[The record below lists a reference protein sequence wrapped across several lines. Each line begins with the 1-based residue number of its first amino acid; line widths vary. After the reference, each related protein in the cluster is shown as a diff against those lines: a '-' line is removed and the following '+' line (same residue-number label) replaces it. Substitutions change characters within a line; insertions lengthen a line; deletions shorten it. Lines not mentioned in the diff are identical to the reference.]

1 MKMIKFSFNHF
12 LVQRKKSEFPWG
24 LISLMES
31 ALFFCPML
39 ITRPKN
45 IFCHFLVI
53 RKLHNLLFGIWI
65 WYNFFCVLFC
75 SEGSWIKPV
84 IQKISQRCGIKQSLN
99 TKNKS
104 VPYQPTSGMAFTSNK
119 LEASTCICIYI
130 VPLKSLTSSL
140 EILQMAHHSC
150 KSTWI

>member
-31 ALFFCPML
+31 AFFFLSHAYNKTKKHILPFL
-39 ITRPKN
+39 GNKKITW
-45 IFCHFLVI
+45 FT
-53 RKLHNLLFGIWI
+53 I
-65 WYNFFCVLFC
+65 WYVNLIQFFCVLFC

-84 IQKISQRCGIKQSLN
+84 IQKISQRCGIKQNLN

-104 VPYQPTSGMAFTSNK
+104 VPYQPISGMAFTSNK

>member
-31 ALFFCPML
+31 AFFLSHAYNKTKKHILPFL
-39 ITRPKN
+39 GNKKITW
-45 IFCHFLVI
+45 FT
-53 RKLHNLLFGIWI
+53 I
-65 WYNFFCVLFC
+65 WYVNLIQFFCVLFC

-104 VPYQPTSGMAFTSNK
+104 VPYQPISGMAFTSNK

>member
-31 ALFFCPML
+31 AFFCLML

>member
-1 MKMIKFSFNHF
+1 MIKFSFNHF

-31 ALFFCPML
+31 AFFFLSHAYNKTKKHILPFL
-39 ITRPKN
+39 GNKKITW
-45 IFCHFLVI
+45 FT
-53 RKLHNLLFGIWI
+53 I
-65 WYNFFCVLFC
+65 WYVNLIQFFCVLFF

-84 IQKISQRCGIKQSLN
+84 IQKISQRCGIKQNLN

-104 VPYQPTSGMAFTSNK
+104 VPYQPISGMAFTSNK

>member
-1 MKMIKFSFNHF
+1 
-12 LVQRKKSEFPWG
+12 
-24 LISLMES
+24 MES
-31 ALFFCPML
+31 AFFLSHAYNKTKKHILPFL
-39 ITRPKN
+39 GNKKITW
-45 IFCHFLVI
+45 FT
-53 RKLHNLLFGIWI
+53 I
-65 WYNFFCVLFC
+65 WYVNLIQFFCVLFC

-104 VPYQPTSGMAFTSNK
+104 VPYQPISGMAFTSNK

>member
-12 LVQRKKSEFPWG
+12 LVQRKKIRVPLRFNFPYG
-24 LISLMES
+24 IC
-31 ALFFCPML
+31 LFFCLML